1 MSGLVGGGEGV
12 MYSNVQLSDG
22 YTRLAKTGL
31 GRRSTVDNLFCNF
44 LAGNNE
50 SLFFFGDRQEE
61 QNRAKHRY
69 FGHTSNDA
77 RQKCQ
82 TRELCGWLTWLI
94 ATTRWSG
101 LCVASIDEWQAKQ

>member
-50 SLFFFGDRQEE
+50 SLLFFWRQARRAEQSTVILGTRRTTLDR
-61 QNRAKHRY
+61 N
-69 FGHTSNDA
+69 
-77 RQKCQ
+77 
-82 TRELCGWLTWLI
+82 
-94 ATTRWSG
+94 
-101 LCVASIDEWQAKQ
+101 V

>member
-1 MSGLVGGGEGV
+1 MSGEVEGV

-50 SLFFFGDRQEE
+50 SLFYFLATGKKSRAE
-61 QNRAKHRY
+61 QSKAPLFWAHVERR
-69 FGHTSNDA
+69 
-77 RQKCQ
+77 
-82 TRELCGWLTWLI
+82 
-94 ATTRWSG
+94 
-101 LCVASIDEWQAKQ
+101 